1 MEKLAL
7 NSVVRSADEK
17 LKDIRTNKKIPAVV
31 YGHKYTPKSV
41 SLDYSEFLKTYRIS
55 GNTNI
60 IKLSIDGKNQDVLV
74 HEVQFHPVTWD
85 FQHIDFIAIDAKEK
99 IHVNIP
105 VKLVGNSPAVREGW
119 IVDQTLYEVEV
130 KCFPSDLV
138 DHFEYDISALLEI
151 GQVAHFS
158 ELKIDAKKY
167 ETHLT
172 QETPIVSILEPKV
185 ATEEE
190 VVAPGEVPSAQDEKK
205 EQE

>member
-17 LKDIRTNKKIPAVV
+17 VKDIRASKKIPAVV
-31 YGHKYTPKSV
+31 YGHKFAPKTV
-41 SLDYSEFLKTYRIS
+41 SLDYSEFLKTYRVA
-55 GNTNI
+55 GNTHI

-85 FQHIDFIAIDAKEK
+85 FQHIDFMAIDAKEK

-105 VKLVGNSPAVREGW
+105 LKLIGNSPAVREGW
-119 IVDQTLYEVEV
+119 IVDQLIDEVEV

-138 DHFEYDISALLEI
+138 DHFEYDISALVEVW
-151 GQVAHFS
+151 QVAHFS
-158 ELKIDAKKY
+158 ELNIDTKKY

-172 QETPIVSILEPKV
+172 PEAPIVSILEPKV
-185 ATEEE
+185 SAEEE
-190 VVAPGEVPSAQDEKK
+190 VIAPGEVPSAQDEKK